1 MVHIKGQRSWSDR
14 WASEKSST
22 PTLSLEDVKRKLV
35 KFILSEDETSRT
47 IDVEACQNGFEVLE
61 KALRKFGKWRGIARG
76 GPAGLGESESDT
88 DEQSCLDVDG
98 WGVYLHKGEDGESPT
113 SWLDLVCVC
122 DADTV
127 DFPAQPL
134 TEAELLAVCYAPP
147 TDPAR
152 ENGLYL
158 RQMRIL
164 ANRKDIGAIFG
175 DVPPAVSLSPT
186 SPNYAMATVRDR
198 DSPRTAN
205 SLRNTHQ
212 THRASMVSVMSAL
225 GVPSNDNLPKPQAP
239 LPKSPSSGSFLANRG
254 RKIHNFFG
262 HRPPSE
268 IISNHLYDYFPA
280 AKRKDL
286 EKTARN
292 SMLRLGGKGDLDLG
306 ADSSRLSLDNNR
318 LPSRFSVASSN
329 SSHRMSRASSHKNI
343 STPPS
348 AAIPEEGRDSL
359 PVPRVS
365 ISGDDGS
372 ELGPTFE
379 EDEGVSGSRSEAPL
393 LPPFE
398 QSDESLSDSMPSF
411 VSDSRPGTGHQD
423 RRNSVRST
431 KSRRLS
437 TISSRRKS
445 RRISDAAS
453 LLTVDEITAKVEN
466 RRASVITFTES
477 EEEAEDATDHFLAPG
492 AIRLSRAYSPGLVPQ
507 EEGEVSDLEDSFEEE
522 DEEEETDSEEEE
534 SEEEDEE
541 EEQEE
546 NDNHGKAVTSTGGAP
561 ARAEASH
568 RCAWVLTFVSS
579 SQSIYQMDQRCT
591 HRSRSL
597 WQGLPRYG
605 LSERASDGG

>member
-1 MVHIKGQRSWSDR
+1 M
-14 WASEKSST
+14 
-22 PTLSLEDVKRKLV
+22 
-35 KFILSEDETSRT
+35 
-47 IDVEACQNGFEVLE
+47 
-61 KALRKFGKWRGIARG
+61 
-76 GPAGLGESESDT
+76 
-88 DEQSCLDVDG
+88 
-98 WGVYLHKGEDGESPT
+98 
-113 SWLDLVCVC
+113 C
-122 DADTV
+122 DADIV
-127 DFPAQPL
+127 DSSAEPL

-186 SPNYAMATVRDR
+186 SPNYSMATSRDR

-225 GVPSNDNLPKPQAP
+225 GVPSNDNAPKPAPAQAP

-268 IISNHLYDYFPA
+268 IISNHLLDYFPA

-292 SMLRLGGKGDLDLG
+292 SMLRLSAKGDLDLTRNSV
-306 ADSSRLSLDNNR
+306 DSSRFSLDNNR
-318 LPSRFSVASSN
+318 LPSRFSVVSSN
-329 SSHRMSRASSHKNI
+329 SSHRMSRSSSHKNV

-348 AAIPEEGRDSL
+348 AAIPEEGQDSQ

-372 ELGPTFE
+372 ELRPTFE
-379 EDEGVSGSRSEAPL
+379 EDDKVSGSRGEAPL

-398 QSDESLSDSMPSF
+398 HSEVSLSASMPSF
-411 VSDSRPGTGHQD
+411 ASDSRPGTGSQD

-453 LLTVDEITAKVEN
+453 LLTVDEITAEVEN
-466 RRASVITFTES
+466 RRASVITFAES
-477 EEEAEDATDHFLAPG
+477 EEDAEDATDNFLAPG
-492 AIRLSRAYSPGLVPQ
+492 ALRLSRAYSPGLVPQ

-534 SEEEDEE
+534 SDED
-541 EEQEE
+541 
-546 NDNHGKAVTSTGGAP
+546 D
-561 ARAEASH
+561 
-568 RCAWVLTFVSS
+568 
-579 SQSIYQMDQRCT
+579 D
-591 HRSRSL
+591 
-597 WQGLPRYG
+597 
-605 LSERASDGG
+605 

>member
-1 MVHIKGQRSWSDR
+1 MF
-14 WASEKSST
+14 EST
-22 PTLSLEDVKRKLV
+22 
-35 KFILSEDETSRT
+35 
-47 IDVEACQNGFEVLE
+47 
-61 KALRKFGKWRGIARG
+61 
-76 GPAGLGESESDT
+76 
-88 DEQSCLDVDG
+88 
-98 WGVYLHKGEDGESPT
+98 
-113 SWLDLVCVC
+113 C
-122 DADTV
+122 DAHI
-127 DFPAQPL
+127 ANCSASPL

-147 TDPAR
+147 TNPAR

-175 DVPPAVSLSPT
+175 DVPPAVALSPT
-186 SPNYAMATVRDR
+186 SPNYSMATSRDR

-225 GVPSNDNLPKPQAP
+225 GVPANDNLPKPPPAQAP

-292 SMLRLGGKGDLDLG
+292 SMLRLGGKVEPDLTRNSG
-306 ADSSRLSLDNNR
+306 DSSRFSLDNNR

-329 SSHRMSRASSHKNI
+329 SSHRISRASSHKNI

-348 AAIPEEGRDSL
+348 AVIPEEGRDL
-359 PVPRVS
+359 QPVPRVS

-372 ELGPTFE
+372 ELRPTFE
-379 EDEGVSGSRSEAPL
+379 EDEEVSGGRSEAPL

-398 QSDESLSDSMPSF
+398 HSEESLSDSMPNF
-411 VSDSRPGTGHQD
+411 ASDARPRTSHQD
-423 RRNSVRST
+423 RRNSVRSN

-445 RRISDAAS
+445 RRISDVAS
-453 LLTVDEITAKVEN
+453 LLTVDEITAEVEN

-477 EEEAEDATDHFLAPG
+477 EEEGEDATDHFLAPG

-534 SEEEDEE
+534 SEEEDNE

-561 ARAEASH
+561 TR
-568 RCAWVLTFVSS
+568 T
-579 SQSIYQMDQRCT
+579 
-591 HRSRSL
+591 
-597 WQGLPRYG
+597 
-605 LSERASDGG
+605 